1 MIETLP
7 RYGVGQLRESIGVFE
22 CKLKKARGDIRRR
35 DRVGAGIHTLGN
47 DRAGA

>member
-7 RYGVGQLRESIGVFE
+7 RYWVRQLRESICIIE
-22 CKLKKARGDIRRR
+22 RELKKACGDIRRL
-35 DRVGAGIHTLGN
+35 DRVGARIHGLSN